1 MLTFEDFGRINER
14 NNRRF
19 RASIYVDVFI
29 PDSGD
34 LEKDRIRAEGLVK
47 RAADSISGKLG
58 GKLGNAYVG
67 GVASYNPHNL
77 NPLDK
82 EI

>member
-1 MLTFEDFGRINER
+1 MLTFEDFGRR
-14 NNRRF
+14 NDRRF

-34 LEKDRIRAEGLVK
+34 LEKDRERAEGLVK
-47 RAADSISGKLG
+47 KAADYLGGKLG
-58 GKLGNAYVG
+58 GKLGHAYVG

-77 NPLDK
+77 LNPLDK